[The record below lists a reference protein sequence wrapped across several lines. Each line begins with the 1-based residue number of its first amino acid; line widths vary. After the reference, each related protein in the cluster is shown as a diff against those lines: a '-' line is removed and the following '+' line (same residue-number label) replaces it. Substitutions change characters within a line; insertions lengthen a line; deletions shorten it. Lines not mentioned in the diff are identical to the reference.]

1 MFMGKR
7 LYEEVD
13 EKTFQYI
20 KRCKND
26 NGFVDCH
33 KLFRKMSVG
42 DTIVFSY
49 KNNKI
54 EAHLKK
60 VNIYKSLN
68 DMLDTTQIKTIEYNG
83 VNPFEFLEIINNKS
97 QKRFRV
103 YDVDYYEEKSDEDNN
118 RPKRNVPKE
127 ISNMIES
134 IIKKNDNIWDD
145 DDDGWNDDD

>member
-1 MFMGKR
+1 MGKR
-7 LYEEVD
+7 LYEDVD

-33 KLFRKMSVG
+33 KLFRKINVG

-54 EAHLKK
+54 EACLKK
-60 VNIYKSLN
+60 INIYKSLN
-68 DMLDTTQIKTIEYNG
+68 EMLDSTQIKTIEYNG

-103 YDVDYYEEKSDEDNN
+103 YDVDYYEEKIDDDNI

-134 IIKKNDNIWDD
+134 IIKKDDDNIWDD
-145 DDDGWNDDD
+145 DDWEDSD

>member
-7 LYEEVD
+7 IFEEID
-13 EKTFQYI
+13 EKTFQYV

-26 NGFVDCH
+26 NGLIDCH
-33 KLFRKMSVG
+33 YLFKKVCIG
-42 DTIVFSY
+42 DTIVFSC

-68 DMLDTTQIKTIEYNG
+68 EMLDNTNIKTIEYNG
-83 VNPFEFLEIINNKS
+83 GNPFEFLEIVNNKS
-97 QKRFRV
+97 KKKFRV
-103 YDVDYYEEKSDEDNN
+103 YDVDYYEEKSDENN
-118 RPKRNVPKE
+118 NQKRNVPKE

-134 IIKKNDNIWDD
+134 IIKKDDVWDD
-145 DDDGWNDDD
+145 DDWDED

>member
-1 MFMGKR
+1 MGKR
-7 LYEEVD
+7 VFEDVD

-33 KLFRKMSVG
+33 KLFRKISVG

-49 KNNKI
+49 KNKTI
-54 EAHLKK
+54 EAQLKK
-60 VNIYKSLN
+60 INIYKSLN
-68 DMLDTTQIKTIEYNG
+68 EMLDSTNVKTIEYNG

-97 QKRFRV
+97 RKKFRV
-103 YDVDYYEEKSDEDNN
+103 YDVDYYEEKMDEDNN

-134 IIKKNDNIWDD
+134 IIKKDDNNIWDD
-145 DDDGWNDDD
+145 DDDWEDSD

>member
-1 MFMGKR
+1 MGKR
-7 LYEEVD
+7 VFEDVD

-33 KLFRKMSVG
+33 KLFKKISVG

-60 VNIYKSLN
+60 INIYKSLIE
-68 DMLDTTQIKTIEYNG
+68 MLDTTKIKTIEYNG
-83 VNPFEFLEIINNKS
+83 ANPFEFLEIINNKS
-97 QKRFRV
+97 RKRFRV
-103 YDVDYYEEKSDEDNN
+103 YDVDYYDEKTDEDNN

-134 IIKKNDNIWDD
+134 IIKKDDDIWDD
-145 DDDGWNDDD
+145 DDEDEDD

>member
-1 MFMGKR
+1 MGKR
-7 LYEEVD
+7 VFEEVD
-13 EKTFQYI
+13 EKIFQHI

-33 KLFRKMSVG
+33 KLFKKISVG
-42 DTIVFSY
+42 DTIIFSC

-60 VNIYKSLN
+60 INIYKSLKE
-68 DMLDTTQIKTIEYNG
+68 MLDSTSVKTIEYNG
-83 VNPFEFLEIINNKS
+83 SNPFEFLEIINNKS

-103 YDVDYYEEKSDEDNN
+103 YDVDYYEEKNDEDN
-118 RPKRNVPKE
+118 RPKRNIPKE

-134 IIKKNDNIWDD
+134 IIKKDDNIWDD
-145 DDDGWNDDD
+145 DDDDWNDD

>member
-7 LYEEVD
+7 VFEDVD

-33 KLFRKMSVG
+33 KLFKKISVG
-42 DTIVFSY
+42 DTIIFSY

-68 DMLDTTQIKTIEYNG
+68 EMLDITKIKTIEYNG
-83 VNPFEFLEIINNKS
+83 GNPFEFLEIVNNKS
-97 QKRFRV
+97 NSILNKKPPFV
-103 YDVDYYEEKSDEDNN
+103 K
-118 RPKRNVPKE
+118 PKKPPPRWRGKW
-127 ISNMIES
+127 
-134 IIKKNDNIWDD
+134 K
-145 DDDGWNDDD
+145 

>member
-1 MFMGKR
+1 MGKR
-7 LYEEVD
+7 VFEEVD
-13 EKTFQYI
+13 DKTFQYI

-33 KLFRKMSVG
+33 KLFRKICVG
-42 DTIVFSY
+42 DTIIFSC

-54 EAHLKK
+54 EAQLKN

-68 DMLDTTQIKTIEYNG
+68 EMLDSTSVKTIEYNG

-97 QKRFRV
+97 KKKFRV
-103 YDVDYYEEKSDEDNN
+103 YDVDYYEENTDENN
-118 RPKRNVPKE
+118 NKLKRNIPKE

-134 IIKKNDNIWDD
+134 IIKKDDDDIWDD
-145 DDDGWNDDD
+145 D

>member
-7 LYEEVD
+7 FFEDVD

-26 NGFVDCH
+26 NGLIDCH
-33 KLFRKMSVG
+33 ELFRKISVG
-42 DTIVFSY
+42 DTIIFSY

-60 VNIYKSLN
+60 INIYKSLN
-68 DMLDTTQIKTIEYNG
+68 EMLDTTNIKTIEYNG
-83 VNPFEFLEIINNKS
+83 GNPFEFLEIVNNKS
-97 QKRFRV
+97 KKRFRV
-103 YDVDYYEEKSDEDNN
+103 YDVDYYEEKIDEDN
-118 RPKRNVPKE
+118 RPKRNIPKE

-134 IIKKNDNIWDD
+134 IIKKDDDNIWDD
-145 DDDGWNDDD
+145 DDDWNDD

>member
-7 LYEEVD
+7 IFEDVD

-20 KRCKND
+20 KRCKNE
-26 NGFVDCH
+26 NGLVDCH
-33 KLFRKMSVG
+33 KLFGKINIG
-42 DTIVFSY
+42 DTIIFSC

-54 EAHLKK
+54 EA
-60 VNIYKSLN
+60 
-68 DMLDTTQIKTIEYNG
+68 TTRIKTIEYNG
-83 VNPFEFLEIINNKS
+83 GNPFEFLEIINNKS
-97 QKRFRV
+97 RKRFRV

-134 IIKKNDNIWDD
+134 IIKKDDDWDD
-145 DDDGWNDDD
+145 DDWDDWNDD

>member
-1 MFMGKR
+1 MGKR

-13 EKTFQYI
+13 DKTFQYI

-33 KLFRKMSVG
+33 KLFRKISVG

-49 KNNKI
+49 KNKTI
-54 EAHLKK
+54 EAQLKK
-60 VNIYKSLN
+60 INIYKSLN
-68 DMLDTTQIKTIEYNG
+68 EMLDSTNIKTIEYNG

-97 QKRFRV
+97 RKKFRV
-103 YDVDYYEEKSDEDNN
+103 YDVDYYEEKTDEDNN

-134 IIKKNDNIWDD
+134 IIKKDDNNIWDD
-145 DDDGWNDDD
+145 DDDWEDSD

>member
-1 MFMGKR
+1 MGKR
-7 LYEEVD
+7 VFEEVD
-13 EKTFQYI
+13 EKIFQHI

-33 KLFRKMSVG
+33 KLFKKISVG
-42 DTIVFSY
+42 DTIIFSC

-60 VNIYKSLN
+60 VNIYKSLKE
-68 DMLDTTQIKTIEYNG
+68 MLDSTSVKTIEYNG
-83 VNPFEFLEIINNKS
+83 SNPFEFLEIINNKS

-103 YDVDYYEEKSDEDNN
+103 YDVDYYEEKTDEDN
-118 RPKRNVPKE
+118 RPKRNIPKE

-134 IIKKNDNIWDD
+134 IIKKDDNIWDD
-145 DDDGWNDDD
+145 DDDDWNDD

>member
-1 MFMGKR
+1 MGKR

-13 EKTFQYI
+13 DKTFQYI

-33 KLFRKMSVG
+33 KLFRKISVG

-49 KNNKI
+49 KNKTI
-54 EAHLKK
+54 EAQLKK
-60 VNIYKSLN
+60 INIYKSLN
-68 DMLDTTQIKTIEYNG
+68 EMLDSTNVKTIEYNG

-97 QKRFRV
+97 RKKFRV
-103 YDVDYYEEKSDEDNN
+103 YDVDYYEEKTDEDNN

-134 IIKKNDNIWDD
+134 IIKKDDNNIWDD
-145 DDDGWNDDD
+145 DDDWEDSD